1 MVCVLSTLHSVEVLC
16 SLDLLLVTLALLLKL
31 GQFVT
36 GVIVFLAQR
45 VATVSLLS
53 AVALAGKDLGLAA
66 GDLLAVRGDFGAQ
79 VVVRAVLLIE
89 QEASVIDFFL
99 EPGDSHDVGVVPRLK
114 VIVLQQLFVLQVSV
128 LRLDRVKLVTQGEV
142 VLVPLLDLED
152 LGLELRDEEVLL
164 V

>member
-1 MVCVLSTLHSVEVLC
+1 M
-16 SLDLLLVTLALLLKL
+16 
-31 GQFVT
+31 
-36 GVIVFLAQR
+36 
-45 VATVSLLS
+45 ATVSLLS
-53 AVALAGKDLGLAA
+53 AVALAGEDLGLAA
-66 GDLLAVRGDFGAQ
+66 GDLLAVRSDFGAQ

-99 EPGDSHDVGVVPRLK
+99 EPGDCHDVGVVPRLE

-128 LRLDRVKLVTQGEV
+128 LRLDRVKLVAQGEV